1 MKLYNFLHAFVQY
14 SLISALFTASVTAL
28 PMNILPHSRIDMS
41 IDPSIDPYIKYT
53 PRDISILSV
62 GDWGSAALG
71 GYHLRNAQ
79 NTADAMKIYASEYK
93 PKLVLNTGDNFYYC
107 GIQNTSDPQISADYV
122 ELFGNLSLP
131 WYNALGNHDY
141 GFNPDAQLELNQTI
155 PQWIMD
161 NRYYHKRVEFNY
173 NDNDNVNNINSLN
186 DNISIALNII
196 VLDTNPC
203 VNDYRGDDRKK
214 WDPCSIQYPL
224 CSPVAGE
231 CMFHENIINQSCKT
245 QLDWFNNTLSNIPP
259 TEWVFVIGHH
269 KADEIDAEDFQS
281 LLGSNRVNLYLNG
294 HNHNLEHYSIDG
306 EAKYMTTGAGGMVI
320 IGSNGNS
327 NVKLHEESPEF
338 KHRNHD
344 FKSMWSKITT
354 GFSSHTFIDKGT
366 KVKTEFWDINQ
377 NILYVFTVSH
387 ISRILNSMIT

>member
-1 MKLYNFLHAFVQY
+1 MYNPFSLLIPFLLYA
-14 SLISALFTASVTAL
+14 TAL
-28 PMNILPHSRIDMS
+28 PIDMVPDNIIS
-41 IDPSIDPYIKYT
+41 TSTTYT
-53 PRDISILSV
+53 PRDINILSV

-79 NTADAMKIYASEYK
+79 STAYAMKIYASEYN

-107 GIQNTSDPQISADYV
+107 GIQNTSDSQVNSDYV
-122 ELFGNLSLP
+122 ELFGNIGLP

-161 NRYYHKRVEFNY
+161 ARYYHRRVIFNSS
-173 NDNDNVNNINSLN
+173 DNDGTN
-186 DNISIALNII
+186 IALNII
-196 VLDTNPC
+196 ALDTNPC
-203 VNDYRGDDRKK
+203 VNDYRGDDRAK

-231 CMFHENIINQSCKT
+231 CMFHENIINQSCKI
-245 QLDWFNNTLSNIPP
+245 QLDWFNTTLSNIPP

-294 HNHNLEHYSIDG
+294 HNHNLEHYSIDR
-306 EAKYMTTGAGGMVI
+306 EAKYITTGAGGMVI
-320 IGSNGNS
+320 IGSDGHS
-327 NVKLHEESPEF
+327 NVKLHDESTEF
-338 KHRNHD
+338 KHRKHD
-344 FKSMWSKITT
+344 FKSVWSKVIT
-354 GFSSHTFIDKGT
+354 GFSSHTFINKGT
-366 KVKTEFWDINQ
+366 KVITKFWDVSQ
-377 NILYVFTVSH
+377 NVLYNFTISH
-387 ISRILNSMIT
+387 M

>member
-1 MKLYNFLHAFVQY
+1 MKIYNLLPIFIQY
-14 SLISALFTASVTAL
+14 SLISALFTACATAL
-28 PMNILPHSRIDMS
+28 PVNMVPENS
-41 IDPSIDPYIKYT
+41 ISTSTHYT
-53 PRDISILSV
+53 PHDINILSV

-71 GYHLRNAQ
+71 GYHLRNAES
-79 NTADAMKIYASEYK
+79 TAYAMKIYASEYN

-107 GIQNTSDPQISADYV
+107 GIHNTSDPQVNSDYV
-122 ELFGNLSLP
+122 ELFGNIGLP

-161 NRYYHKRVEFNY
+161 ARYYHRRIAFNSS
-173 NDNDNVNNINSLN
+173 DSESDINST
-186 DNISIALNII
+186 SIALNII
-196 VLDTNPC
+196 ALDTNPC
-203 VNDYRGDDRKK
+203 VNDYRGDDRAK
-214 WDPCSIQYPL
+214 WDPCNIQYPL

-231 CMFHENIINQSCKT
+231 CMFHQNIINQSCKT
-245 QLDWFNNTLSNIPP
+245 QLDWFNATLSNIPP

-306 EAKYMTTGAGGMVI
+306 DAKYMTTGAGGMVI

-327 NVKLHEESPEF
+327 NVKLHEESSEF
-338 KHRNHD
+338 KHKNHN
-344 FKSMWSKITT
+344 FKSVWSKIIT
-354 GFSSHTFIDKGT
+354 GFSSHTFIDKGA
-366 KVKTEFWDINQ
+366 KVKTEFWDVAQ
-377 NILYVFTVSH
+377 NVLYDFTISH
-387 ISRILNSMIT
+387 MSHMSHATTS

>member
-1 MKLYNFLHAFVQY
+1 MYNPFYLLIPFLLYA
-14 SLISALFTASVTAL
+14 TAL
-28 PMNILPHSRIDMS
+28 PIDMVPENS
-41 IDPSIDPYIKYT
+41 ISTSTTYT
-53 PRDISILSV
+53 PRDINILSV

-79 NTADAMKIYASEYK
+79 STAYAMKIYASEYN

-107 GIQNTSDPQISADYV
+107 GIQNTSDSQVNSDYV
-122 ELFGNLSLP
+122 ELFGNIGLP

-161 NRYYHKRVEFNY
+161 ARYYHRRIEFNSS
-173 NDNDNVNNINSLN
+173 DSNSERN
-186 DNISIALNII
+186 GTNIALNII

-203 VNDYRGDDRKK
+203 VNDYRGNDRAK

-231 CMFHENIINQSCKT
+231 CMFHENIINQTCKT
-245 QLDWFNNTLSNIPP
+245 QLDWFNATLSKIPS

-294 HNHNLEHYSIDG
+294 HNHNLEHYSIDE

-320 IGSNGNS
+320 IGSNGLS
-327 NVKLHEESPEF
+327 NVKLHDESTEF
-338 KHRNHD
+338 KHRKHD
-344 FKSMWSKITT
+344 FKSVWSKVIT

-366 KVKTEFWDINQ
+366 KVITKFWDVAQ
-377 NILYVFTVSH
+377 NVLYNFTVS
-387 ISRILNSMIT
+387 ISRI